1 LLAIVTFANALKPDA
16 ASTISTLRDASIKTK
31 MITGDNIYVAI
42 QTTLS
47 LEMVPLGSRI
57 IALEGSR
64 LRADG
69 SLTAIA
75 VHKDG
80 ATIVEEEI
88 DFP

>member
-1 LLAIVTFANALKPDA
+1 
-16 ASTISTLRDASIKTK
+16 
-31 MITGDNIYVAI
+31 MITGDNIYVGI
-42 QTTLS
+42 QTALS

-69 SLTAIA
+69 GLTAIA
-75 VHKDG
+75 IFKDG
-80 ATIVEEEI
+80 GKIVEEEI